1 MTAVNAMQ
9 DEERPASANEALAGV
24 NEEHTWVKDPEDLN
38 STPGLQKA
46 IRENR
51 DAIQALADYIDGKDG
66 KPRSA
71 NGAVNESNQRAAEQA
86 RVEQQKRDTKAEWK
100 AGTPPGPNGPDDFGN
115 SKVTKQTPANTG
127 QKPAG

>member
-1 MTAVNAMQ
+1 MTATNAMHE
-9 DEERPASANEALAGV
+9 DRPASANEALAGV
-24 NEEHTWVKDPEDLN
+24 NEEHTWVKDPEDLS

-66 KPRSA
+66 KPRST
-71 NGAVNESNQRAAEQA
+71 NGVDGSQRAAEQA